1 MRIENFFR
9 DVTLTPSQQFVLQ
22 QLEEFFKNPE
32 KNVFILRGY
41 AGTGKTFLTLGVT
54 RFLQDQGTPFHLVAP
69 TGKAAKVLKR
79 KSRQDASTI
88 HRLIYQSKD
97 IRTFHQDEILETGT
111 YRFYVPIRTNIDSS
125 RTVYIVDESSMV
137 SDLLSD
143 DEFLVFGTGKVL
155 TDFLNYVNIDHNDHA
170 KKIIFIGDDAQ
181 LPPVGMNFSPALNKE
196 YLKKKFGVKVEEASL
211 NDIVRQKKDS
221 EILKN
226 SLSMRKGLE
235 AGKFNTLKFNLKQG
249 EVEDLEPKDVA
260 DKYENF
266 SDFQQIECD
275 QEISKC
281 AVIAYTNQ
289 SVLKYNQIIRERIF
303 GENPREIEEGDLL
316 LVYQNNVHYGLM
328 NGDILRVMENTGDV
342 WSRQITLKNKNETTG
357 QVTEKKVVLTYRRIK
372 VVTED
377 LSELYCTICESFL
390 CSQNSSPLSEENRAA
405 YVSFCMRNPRLRRDS
420 EEFKQQLFQDEEFN
434 ALKVKYGFAMTCH
447 KAQGSQWPTVIVDC
461 SYGGN
466 KRTAFY
472 FRWLYTAITR
482 ASERLFLINRPEFT
496 AFSSMSYQRNLIP
509 AHPGSTPTKRI
520 TTETSHNQNT
530 YTATPS
536 SQTISKITT
545 TQQMS
550 PDTFGITEDFPFLL
564 NLFRRICETIEPDVS
579 IRDVIHHN
587 YQETY
592 VFEKNR
598 ELIKITFFYNGKE
611 ELTKIQPNGLTPNT
625 ASLTKSLK
633 KLIGLSGKENLPR
646 ESSTSFGSDFLDD
659 FDSKLRETAQSLG
672 IEIRNCRQLPYA
684 LRYTFVN
691 GNETAVFDFFYNS
704 KESFTK
710 VRPVKIPSTD
720 MNTILEELIS
730 QLIDS

>member
-1 MRIENFFR
+1 MRIENFFEG
-9 DVTLTPSQQFVLQ
+9 VTLTPSQQQVVQ
-22 QLEEFFKNPE
+22 CLEEFLMNPE

-41 AGTGKTFLTLGVT
+41 AGTGKTFLTLGLT
-54 RFLQDQGTPFHLVAP
+54 RFLEKQGNPFHLVAP

-97 IRTFHQDEILETGT
+97 VRTFHQDEIVETGT

-170 KKIIFIGDDAQ
+170 KKVIFIGDDAQ
-181 LPPVGMNFSPALNKE
+181 LPPVGMNFSPALSAE
-196 YLKKKFGVKVEEASL
+196 YLEKKFGLKVEEASL

-226 SLSMRKGLE
+226 SLSLRKELGS
-235 AGKFNTLKFNLKQG
+235 GKFNNLKFNIKEG
-249 EVEDLEPKDVA
+249 EVEDLEPKGVA

-303 GENPREIEEGDLL
+303 GQNPREIEEGDLL
-316 LVYQNNVHYGLM
+316 LVYQNNLQYGLM
-328 NGDILRVMENTGDV
+328 NGDILRVIENSGDV

-405 YVSFCMRNPRLRRDS
+405 YVSFCMRNPRLRRGSD
-420 EEFKQQLFQDEEFN
+420 EFKQQLFQDEEFN

-461 SYGGN
+461 SYGGSM
-466 KRTAFY
+466 RTAYY

-482 ASERLFLINRPEFT
+482 ASERLFLISRPDFN
-496 AFSSMSYQRNLIP
+496 AFSDMRYQNNSIP
-509 AHPGSTPTKRI
+509 THPHSTSKKRI
-520 TTETSHNQNT
+520 ATGVSHNQNT
-530 YTATPS
+530 GSAIPS
-536 SQTISKITT
+536 SQVITRVT
-545 TQQMS
+545 HSQQL
-550 PDTFGITEDFPFLL
+550 PPETFGITEDFPFLL

-611 ELTKIQPNGLTPNT
+611 ELTKIQPNSFSPN
-625 ASLTKSLK
+625 AASLK
-633 KLIGLSGKENLPR
+633 KSLNDLIGLSGSENLSQEP
-646 ESSTSFGSDFLDD
+646 TYSFGSDFLDD
-659 FDSKLRETAQSLG
+659 FDSKLREIANSLG

-684 LRYTFVN
+684 LRYTFVH
-691 GNETAVFDFFYNS
+691 GNETAVTDFFYNG
-704 KESFTK
+704 KENFTTGTS
-710 VRPVKIPSTD
+710 R
-720 MNTILEELIS
+720 
-730 QLIDS
+730 